1 MKQINI
7 NPVDLSLIFWK
18 KILDNSLM
26 KQHTYQKSFFA
37 KIDSL
42 DDLRDQSTFNTGS
55 VSSTTAWILFS
66 LCLFFKPKN
75 ILEVGSFIGKST
87 FSMALAADTYL
98 KEKKSEI
105 FCCDLSNKIIFPNL
119 TTTKIHQFHKTT
131 STDMLKQ
138 IEDEKIF
145 DLIHLDGK
153 LNPKDFDLLKNKISQ
168 NTLFAFDDFDGN
180 NKGVINYHL
189 LLDSNV
195 ISKKTHCVVYP
206 VQKEISNSFNLLE
219 PSTTAVVLP
228 FNLLTF

>member
-1 MKQINI
+1 
-7 NPVDLSLIFWK
+7 
-18 KILDNSLM
+18 
-26 KQHTYQKSFFA
+26 
-37 KIDSL
+37 
-42 DDLRDQSTFNTGS
+42 
-55 VSSTTAWILFS
+55 
-66 LCLFFKPKN
+66 
-75 ILEVGSFIGKST
+75 
-87 FSMALAADTYL
+87 
-98 KEKKSEI
+98 
-105 FCCDLSNKIIFPNL
+105 
-119 TTTKIHQFHKTT
+119 
-131 STDMLKQ
+131 MLKQ

-206 VQKEISNSFNLLE
+206 VQKETSNSFNLLE